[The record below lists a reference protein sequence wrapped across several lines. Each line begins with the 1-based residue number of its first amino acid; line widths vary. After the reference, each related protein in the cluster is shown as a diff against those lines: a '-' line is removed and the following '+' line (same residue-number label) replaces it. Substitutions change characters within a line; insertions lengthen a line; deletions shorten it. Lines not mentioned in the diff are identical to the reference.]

1 MNTNELPGTK
11 ACVIKN
17 IAYNLNM
24 LKKFVLIDAHSII
37 FRSYFAFIKNP
48 LRNSKGENT
57 SGIFGFLNT
66 LEKVKKRIGSEYIC
80 LTFDAPGKT
89 FRDEVYEEYKAT
101 RPPTP
106 ADIPFQVEKV
116 KQICLHLGIP
126 SFELE
131 GYEAD
136 DILATFALKLKHKGE
151 VYIVTSDKDLMQLVN
166 DKIFI
171 YDAYKDLIYD
181 QEQVVKKFGV
191 PPERVGEYL
200 ALTGDTSDNIPGV
213 PGVGP
218 KRAVEI
224 LKKYPGFEDVIQN
237 EKRIVEHREQ
247 ALLSKK
253 LVTLEC
259 NVPLDIKPQDIAVQE
274 PDIDR
279 LMPILL
285 DLELHSYIKIL
296 SKTFLPE
303 VESKNINSIADIKT
317 GRTVGI
323 FLKDNNKIYL
333 CTDSDEVY
341 TMSLNTVKDILSDE
355 NIVKIGYNLKEL
367 AKIIDIQPPLFDV
380 GVVAWLTDPNKR
392 AYKLEDIVLHNLNEY
407 SEMTPANVSR
417 CLFQLYPKL
426 AKLLADQQELYQ
438 KIEEPLI
445 HVLAHMEQ
453 KGIKID
459 LAYFQKLRNEFAEEI
474 SRMEKQIHE
483 FAGKEFNINS
493 PKQLSK
499 ILFEDLQLKPLKR
512 GKSHYSTN
520 VDVLQQLSL
529 VHELP
534 KAVLRFREYSKI
546 KSTFIDPLIAA
557 AKNSRIHTT
566 FNQTGTSTGRLSS
579 STPNIQNIPIR
590 TEVGR
595 KIRKGFIADDG
606 FYLVSADYSQIEL
619 KLLAHISKDDNLI
632 NAFKQNKDIH
642 RHTASLIFNIP
653 EKDVDESK
661 RRMAKV
667 VNYGLIYGMSNYGL
681 VQRLNIPLE
690 EATRFIQ
697 SYYNLYPEV
706 EKWRDQAISLAED
719 RGYTE
724 TMFGRRRPLA
734 DIHSKNHALREF
746 SKRAAINTPIQG
758 TAADLIK
765 LAMIEVE
772 KRLLQAKFK
781 NGLLLS
787 IHDELVFEIKK
798 ERIDEAKEIIRDSME
813 KIIDLT
819 VPIEVSIGIGKNWD
833 EAH

>member
-1 MNTNELPGTK
+1 
-11 ACVIKN
+11 
-17 IAYNLNM
+17 
-24 LKKFVLIDAHSII
+24 
-37 FRSYFAFIKNP
+37 
-48 LRNSKGENT
+48 
-57 SGIFGFLNT
+57 
-66 LEKVKKRIGSEYIC
+66 
-80 LTFDAPGKT
+80 
-89 FRDEVYEEYKAT
+89 
-101 RPPTP
+101 
-106 ADIPFQVEKV
+106 
-116 KQICLHLGIP
+116 
-126 SFELE
+126 
-131 GYEAD
+131 
-136 DILATFALKLKHKGE
+136 
-151 VYIVTSDKDLMQLVN
+151 
-166 DKIFI
+166 
-171 YDAYKDLIYD
+171 
-181 QEQVVKKFGV
+181 
-191 PPERVGEYL
+191 
-200 ALTGDTSDNIPGV
+200 
-213 PGVGP
+213 
-218 KRAVEI
+218 
-224 LKKYPGFEDVIQN
+224 
-237 EKRIVEHREQ
+237 
-247 ALLSKK
+247 
-253 LVTLEC
+253 
-259 NVPLDIKPQDIAVQE
+259 
-274 PDIDR
+274 
-279 LMPILL
+279 
-285 DLELHSYIKIL
+285 
-296 SKTFLPE
+296 
-303 VESKNINSIADIKT
+303 
-317 GRTVGI
+317 
-323 FLKDNNKIYL
+323 
-333 CTDSDEVY
+333 
-341 TMSLNTVKDILSDE
+341 
-355 NIVKIGYNLKEL
+355 
-367 AKIIDIQPPLFDV
+367 
-380 GVVAWLTDPNKR
+380 
-392 AYKLEDIVLHNLNEY
+392 
-407 SEMTPANVSR
+407 MTPANVSR

-474 SRMEKQIHE
+474 SGMVKQIHE
-483 FAGKEFNINS
+483 FAGKEFNIN
-493 PKQLSK
+493 K
-499 ILFEDLQLKPLKR
+499 
-512 GKSHYSTN
+512 
-520 VDVLQQLSL
+520 
-529 VHELP
+529 
-534 KAVLRFREYSKI
+534 FREYSKI

-595 KIRKGFIADDG
+595 KIRKGFIAEDE

-813 KIIDLT
+813 KIIDLA